1 MFMDITFDL
10 NKDLTNFDK
19 HGIRLADAVHF
30 EWDTAI
36 SVEDERE
43 DYGEQ
48 RFNAIGYIGFSLHF
62 LTYTYRD
69 EDCRVIS
76 LRRATLQEENQ
87 YAST

>member
-1 MFMDITFDL
+1 MS
-10 NKDLTNFDK
+10 NFDK
-19 HGIRLADAVHF
+19 HGIRLADAVFF

-36 SVEDERE
+36 TVEDNRE

-48 RFNAIGYIGFSLHF
+48 RFNAIGYVGFSLYF

-76 LRRATLQEENQ
+76 LRRATLTEENY
-87 YAST
+87 YASI